1 MVRVKAP
8 TGNKEKN
15 ARDTSPHDGEDAVS
29 YERHIK
35 ALSAEYRKAK
45 PNEGVVTE
53 LMAITFRQ
61 RRQEIVEKAMLV
73 REVLLKFPFI
83 CHYEQVMLDFDG
95 RDDIIYVVNYYR
107 SLESSFESS
116 QKTVASLPGKH
127 GSYGLQELLHCQG
140 KPQTT

>member
-8 TGNKEKN
+8 SCNKEKH
-15 ARDTSPHDGEDAVS
+15 ASDTSTDDGEDAVS

-73 REVLLKFPFI
+73 RELLLKFPFLR
-83 CHYEQVMLDFDG
+83 HYEQV
-95 RDDIIYVVNYYR
+95 
-107 SLESSFESS
+107 
-116 QKTVASLPGKH
+116 
-127 GSYGLQELLHCQG
+127 
-140 KPQTT
+140 